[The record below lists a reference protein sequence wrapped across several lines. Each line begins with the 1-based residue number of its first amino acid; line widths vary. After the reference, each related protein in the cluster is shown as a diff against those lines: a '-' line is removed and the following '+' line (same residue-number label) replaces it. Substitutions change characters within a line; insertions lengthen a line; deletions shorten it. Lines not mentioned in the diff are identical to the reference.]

1 MGLLDVDD
9 EELGETTPLVLEK
22 VDTINDLQE
31 GGSLLGTVGEKGE
44 DRNKVICALSV
55 LLSAEIGFL
64 KGV

>member
-31 GGSLLGTVGEKGE
+31 GGSLLRTVGEKGE
-44 DRNKVICALSV
+44 DRNRYMRKGGSYMCVV
-55 LLSAEIGFL
+55 SAV
-64 KGV
+64 KC